1 MSARLMIGGVA
12 AAALLCALPAQGQK
26 LNKCVDAQGKTVYQ
40 SGACPGAITRTEPK
54 AAKAAEKKVE
64 SPTEKAAREKCE
76 RIERDIRET
85 KAVLP
90 QLKAEQRDRLEKN
103 VAKAEQDYARTCK

>member
-1 MSARLMIGGVA
+1 M
-12 AAALLCALPAQGQK
+12 LLCAAPAHAQK
-26 LNKCVDAQGKTVYQ
+26 MNKCVDAEGKTVYQ
-40 SGACPGAITRTEPK
+40 AAACPGAVVRPEPK
-54 AAKAAEKKVE
+54 AAKAEKKVE
-64 SPTEKAAREKCE
+64 SPAEKSARERCE

-90 QLKAEQRDRLEKN
+90 QLKDEQRDRLEKN

>member
-1 MSARLMIGGVA
+1 MNVRSMCGLA
-12 AAALLCALPAQGQK
+12 AAALGFALPAHGQM
-26 LNKCVDAQGKTVYQ
+26 NKCVDGQGKTVYQ
-40 SGACPGAITRTEPK
+40 AGPCPGAVKRAEPK

-64 SPTEKAAREKCE
+64 SPAERAAREKCE

-90 QLKAEQRDRLEKN
+90 QLKDEQRDRLQKN

>member
-1 MSARLMIGGVA
+1 VRY
-12 AAALLCALPAQGQK
+12 LLILVPLLLALPAQAQK
-26 LNKCVDAQGKTVYQ
+26 MNKCVDAQGKTVYQ
-40 SGACPGAITRTEPK
+40 AAPCPGAVVRAEPK

-64 SPTEKAAREKCE
+64 SPAEKAAREKCE
-76 RIERDIRET
+76 RIERDIKET

-90 QLKAEQRDRLEKN
+90 QLGAEQRDRLEKN